1 MEFLADFAFVY
12 QSLIYAVGINGLLAL
27 SVYVSLSAG
36 QLSLGQAG
44 FMAIGAY
51 SSALLSLKYDA
62 FFPLALA
69 MGMLIPAL
77 FAALISIPTLRL
89 SGVYLALTTIGVGE
103 LVRVFFVNLDS
114 AGGAL
119 GLSGIPE
126 KGSFALIYGCLFIV
140 LFGMFAFARSKF
152 GRAIEAMR
160 EDETAAGTM
169 GINFP
174 RYRLAVLVV
183 SAAIAGLAG
192 GLNAHVSSF
201 IGPAEYGFDL
211 AVSILSFALL
221 GGISNPLGPV
231 LGAIVLTILP
241 EVLRPIH
248 DYRLAVNGAVIVI
261 VMIFCPEGVFAWRI
275 RRTGAAV

>member
-1 MEFLADFAFVY
+1 M
-12 QSLIYAVGINGLLAL
+12 SRCRRGSCR
-27 SVYVSLSAG
+27 SVKPDSWR
-36 QLSLGQAG
+36 
-44 FMAIGAY
+44 
-51 SSALLSLKYDA
+51 SALLSLKYDA